1 MVLVEGEKIY
11 VLGIETS
18 CDDTS
23 VAIVCNGAVL
33 VNLTTSQ
40 WIHEKFGGVVP
51 EYASRFHVEAI
62 AELAGM
68 ALNAAQLNVEKIH
81 AVAVTNGPG
90 LMGSLLVGLSFAKG
104 LCLSLGIPLI
114 AINHLQA
121 HAMSLFIEENAS
133 FPLLC
138 LTVSGGHTQLLLM
151 RDQFEMELLG
161 QTLDD
166 AAGEAFDKTGKLLGL
181 PYPAGPWVDKYAALG
196 TATFDFP
203 LAQTPRYDYSF
214 SGIKTSVLYFLRKQL
229 ALSPDFI
236 ERHRNDLCAS
246 IQKAIVK
253 MLTAKLLQAAE
264 AYGVNNIGVAGGVS
278 ANSGL
283 RRELN
288 ELAEQR
294 GWKLYIPKMAYCT
307 DNAAMIASLGYKKFL
322 RREYSGL
329 ETPALARFPV
339 TETQV

>member
-1 MVLVEGEKIY
+1 MERGTIY
-11 VLGIETS
+11 ILGIETS

-23 VAIVCNGAVL
+23 VAIVSDGAVL
-33 VNLTTSQ
+33 ANFTTSQ

-62 AELAGM
+62 AEMAEM
-68 ALNAAQLNVEKIH
+68 ALNAAKLNIDQIH

-121 HAMSLFIEENAS
+121 HAMSLFIEENAA

-151 RDQFEMELLG
+151 RNACEIELLG

-181 PYPAGPWVDKYAALG
+181 PYPAGPWMDKYAALG
-196 TATFDFP
+196 TASFDFP
-203 LAQTPRYDYSF
+203 LSQTPRFDYSF
-214 SGIKTSVLYFLRKQL
+214 SGIKTSVLYFLKKQL
-229 ALSPDFI
+229 AQSPEFI
-236 ERHRNDLCAS
+236 EKHRNDLCAS
-246 IQKAIVK
+246 IQQAIVR
-253 MLTAKLLQAAE
+253 MLTAKLILAAE
-264 AYGVNNIGVAGGVS
+264 AFGVRNIGVAGGVS

-288 ELAEQR
+288 DLALQK
-294 GWKLYIPKMAYCT
+294 GWKLFIPKMAYCT
-307 DNAAMIASLGYKKFL
+307 DNAAMIASLGYKKYL
-322 RREYSGL
+322 RGEFSNL

-339 TETQV
+339 TEAKV